1 MTVQLDQ
8 QCGVA
13 IGDFSTLLKVLPIS
27 MHSSLN
33 LLILMLLMLFLNR
46 INVLSLEIAVSS
58 HLQLLLFYLRCCTMW
73 TEKDD

>member
-33 LLILMLLMLFLNR
+33 LLILMLLMLFLNC

-58 HLQLLLFYLRCCTMW
+58 TAAVVLLALLYNV
-73 TEKDD
+73 D